1 MLFQMQYDVQIYKH
15 HLRDRLEWDL
25 CSPLTPDA
33 FANQLSKD
41 LCLSGEALPIIS
53 NAIREQLL
61 YHHRSA
67 IELDLIGK
75 GTEYARWQQE
85 IEDAEREEAENA
97 KRKWRGLPILP
108 LKPLQMM
115 QEEQEE
121 ESEVLGPRRR
131 RAVGEDPTASSQQEE
146 SRVATPTPKT
156 NVILRTPA
164 QRKGIAEYF
173 QHQLTDKGP
182 RRLEGV
188 WRDYHDSREFGPLIE
203 KLTEEDL
210 ERIEQDAIRASRR
223 GRRDQQR
230 IAGRRRR

>member
-1 MLFQMQYDVQIYKH
+1 MQ
-15 HLRDRLEWDL
+15 L
-25 CSPLTPDA
+25 C
-33 FANQLSKD
+33 KD

-61 YHHRSA
+61 YHQRSA

-75 GTEYARWQQE
+75 GYEFARWQQE

-97 KRKWRGLPILP
+97 RRRRRGLPILP

-131 RAVGEDPTASSQQEE
+131 RLDDLAPSQEE

-164 QRKGIAEYF
+164 QRKGIAEFF
-173 QHQLTDKGP
+173 QHQITEKGP
-182 RRLEGV
+182 RQLESV
-188 WRDYHDSREFGPLIE
+188 WRDYYDSREFGPLIE
-203 KLTEEDL
+203 MLTEEDL
-210 ERIEQDAIRASRR
+210 DRIEQDAIRASRR

-230 IAGRRRR
+230 SRRRR

>member
-1 MLFQMQYDVQIYKH
+1 MQVYKH

-33 FANQLSKD
+33 FAAQVAKD

-61 YHHRSA
+61 NHQRSA

-75 GTEYARWQQE
+75 GLEYARWQQE
-85 IEDAEREEAENA
+85 IEDAESEEMENI
-97 KRKWRGLPILP
+97 KRRRRGLPLLP

-121 ESEVLGPRRR
+121 SEEVLGPRRR
-131 RAVGEDPTASSQQEE
+131 RQVGAGDDPASSQQEE

-164 QRKGIAEYF
+164 QRKGIAEFF
-173 QHQLTDKGP
+173 QHQLTEKGP
-182 RRLEGV
+182 RRLENV
-188 WRDYHDSREFGPLIE
+188 WRDYYDSREFGPLIE
-203 KLTEEDL
+203 MLTDDDL
-210 ERIEQDAIRASRR
+210 ERIEQEAIRASRR

-230 IAGRRRR
+230 NRRRR